1 MPEPNR
7 HQGPLGERLMSI
19 LDERHIEVEHFFNF
33 INQDEDGNKVD
44 ETQRFAVILESRTS
58 TGGQMYGVL
67 TTTTPQDMIW
77 LFLTEGKW
85 TDGYPLYAL
94 ESAYDLETGERL
106 DVDIR
111 VGIGDEVVERN
122 F

>member
-1 MPEPNR
+1 MT
-7 HQGPLGERLMSI
+7 I
-19 LDERHIEVEHFFNF
+19 LDKRGIEVEHFFNF
-33 INQDEDGNKVD
+33 INQDEDGNEVD
-44 ETQRFAVILESRTS
+44 ETQRFAVILETRTS

-94 ESAYDLETGERL
+94 DSAYDLKTGERL